1 MAESTSALSMYDLV
15 LAVARAA
22 GVAYYGNSGDK
33 RGSIPINAHD
43 LDLCRETVNAGI
55 RMFIA
60 DAPETGWR
68 WQNRI
73 ASVTFATVET
83 TGTCSTDGDA
93 TSLIDTD
100 LEDTYDEDTDL
111 DGYYVYD
118 RTQKIYAAVDSYD
131 ASAGDIT
138 VTEWLDYDDNVSDST
153 PEEDDVYSI
162 TDVKTVNGEK
172 TRYPLDQD
180 FMGEISGKITYAADS
195 NRGHIIGWCHP
206 NQIRTMW
213 ESTVSD
219 SNPTRAAVRP
229 WRNRRWELIVNPSPT
244 QGDTVQFPYKV
255 GFDALQIE
263 AGIAT
268 VAGADSITIDGIKN
282 LYPDD
287 YFNGWTATIMAGTGR
302 SSYAEIEDYT
312 GASGK
317 FDIVGDDWLKSNGKP
332 GGVDPVV
339 NSSAY
344 FEPVAN
350 KHPAGMQFDEVIVS
364 ACLAKAE
371 TIFEGLQLDYSPMQK
386 YLEKDLKAAYR
397 IDAGSAPKRLGRMLP
412 GSGRGG
418 SVSHIRNTVTNW
430 NYNSVTGLWD
440 DSIDV

>member
-1 MAESTSALSMYDLV
+1 MAESTSNYSFFDLI
-15 LAVARAA
+15 LRVAEAA
-22 GVAYYGNSGDK
+22 GCAYYGNSGNE
-33 RGSIPINAHD
+33 RASIPIDVHD
-43 LDLCRETVNAGI
+43 LDKCRRVVNGGI
-55 RMFIA
+55 KMFIA

-68 WQNRI
+68 WMNRI
-73 ASVTFATVET
+73 MSVTFATVQTE
-83 TGTCSTDGDA
+83 GTCSTDGDA

-118 RTQKIYAAVDSYD
+118 QTQEIYAAVESYD

-138 VTEWLDYDDNVSDST
+138 VAEWLDYDDNVSSLT
-153 PEEDDVYSI
+153 PAEDDAYSI
-162 TDVKTVNGEK
+162 TDQPTVNGDK
-172 TRYPLDQD
+172 ARYPLDQD
-180 FMGEISGKITYAADS
+180 FMGEVSGKITYAASS
-195 NRGHIIGWCHP
+195 NRGHIIDWCHE
-206 NQIRTMW
+206 NTVRTMR
-213 ESTVSD
+213 EVSVTT
-219 SNPTRAAVRP
+219 SHPTKAAIRP

-244 QGDTVQFPYKV
+244 TGDVVEFPYKV
-255 GFDALQIE
+255 GFDKLQIE

-268 VAGADSITIDGIKN
+268 AAAATSITVGGLAN

-287 YFNGWTATIMAGTGR
+287 YFIGWTGRIMAGTGR
-302 SSYAEIEDYT
+302 SSYAAITDYT
-312 GASGK
+312 GNSGK
-317 FDIVGDDWLKSNGKP
+317 FDVTDWLKSTGAA
-332 GGVDPVV
+332 GGIDPVA

-397 IDAGSAPKRLGRMLP
+397 IDVGSAPKKLGKMLP
-412 GSGRGG
+412 GTRR
-418 SVSHIRNTVTNW
+418 VSTFEHIRNDVTT
-430 NYNSVTGLWD
+430 SM
-440 DSIDV
+440 DS